1 MPDDSPHRE
10 LSSGICQLKA
20 AGRSDNQPR
29 AEP

>member
-1 MPDDSPHRE
+1 MCAPARE
-10 LSSGICQLKA
+10 LSSGVCQLET